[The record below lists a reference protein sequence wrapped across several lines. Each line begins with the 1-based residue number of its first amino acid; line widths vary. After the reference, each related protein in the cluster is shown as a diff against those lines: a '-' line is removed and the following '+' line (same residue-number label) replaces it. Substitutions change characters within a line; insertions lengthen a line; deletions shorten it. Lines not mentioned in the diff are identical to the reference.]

1 MFNVPWAVQCPCGI
15 QLYHLS
21 SVLPPPPPPSLTLIL
36 LELLTIFNILRET
49 DHVNFYSKLLKLQF
63 VWDVERLREVLKNPV
78 TETVR
83 WGVRDWSF

>member
-21 SVLPPPPPPSLTLIL
+21 SVLPHPPPFLTLIL

-63 VWDVERLREVLKNPV
+63 VWDVERLKGSVKKPSHGNRS
-78 TETVR
+78 
-83 WGVRDWSF
+83 WGGS